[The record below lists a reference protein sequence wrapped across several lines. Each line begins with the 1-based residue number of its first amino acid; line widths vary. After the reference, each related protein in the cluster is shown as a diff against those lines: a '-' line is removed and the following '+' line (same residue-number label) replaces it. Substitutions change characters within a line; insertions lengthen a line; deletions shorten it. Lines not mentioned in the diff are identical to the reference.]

1 MQMKGTS
8 KYKGKIGLGL
18 YAVDNALEQ
27 GLVWI
32 RAAPRAGAR
41 EMGPYSRNAPVWGN
55 YSA

>member
-27 GLVWI
+27 GLV
-32 RAAPRAGAR
+32 
-41 EMGPYSRNAPVWGN
+41 
-55 YSA
+55 